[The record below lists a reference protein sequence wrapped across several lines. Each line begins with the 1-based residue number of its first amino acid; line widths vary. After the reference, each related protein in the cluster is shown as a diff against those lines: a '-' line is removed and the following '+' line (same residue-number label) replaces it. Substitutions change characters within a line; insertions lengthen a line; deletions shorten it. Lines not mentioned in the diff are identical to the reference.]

1 MHGEGTEIES
11 CERAGGAET
20 IKYGRWA
27 RKAQSAILYA
37 ITVFMLSI
45 PFTLCRMPNAA
56 KGLLFMVRFAPAT
69 AIALAAW
76 GMAHAEFSE
85 RNLSGGDRHRA
96 QGDLPGDPLLRY
108 QPSESQSTL
117 SVL

>member
-1 MHGEGTEIES
+1 
-11 CERAGGAET
+11 
-20 IKYGRWA
+20 
-27 RKAQSAILYA
+27 
-37 ITVFMLSI
+37 
-45 PFTLCRMPNAA
+45 MPNAA

-69 AIALAAW
+69 AIIALAAW

-96 QGDLPGDPLLRY
+96 QGDPPGDPLLRY
-108 QPSESQSTL
+108 QPSESQSIL